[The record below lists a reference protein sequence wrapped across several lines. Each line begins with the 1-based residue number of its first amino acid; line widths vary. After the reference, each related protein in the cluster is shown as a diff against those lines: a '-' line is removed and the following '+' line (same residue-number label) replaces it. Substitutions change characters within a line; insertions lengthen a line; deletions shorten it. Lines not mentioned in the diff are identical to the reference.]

1 MKKLLSIVCIAAL
14 AAGCATRPNEGPG
27 SGSGADYVPMVQA
40 PTNDPAAYEQD
51 LAKCRASAAGIP
63 FRASQHDD
71 ALAVIDTGVVG
82 AGWMAGIP
90 TLSGVAVIGGL
101 YAFNRAVYTPE
112 RQVWY
117 AKQETAMVNCLAQK
131 GYINTDPSVRVT
143 WVPPAQR
150 SVEPALR
157 TTGRDT
163 YNAEQFAKA
172 QRCNALPMATLVEK
186 GPGYERHS
194 VPCSNGQPLAV
205 RCEFGRCRA
214 G

>member
-1 MKKLLSIVCIAAL
+1 MKKLLSTVCIAAL

-27 SGSGADYVPMVQA
+27 SGSGADYVPVVQA
-40 PTNDPAAYEQD
+40 PANDPAAYEQD
-51 LAKCRASAAGIP
+51 LAKCRTSAAGIP
-63 FRASQHDD
+63 FRANQHDD
-71 ALAVIDTGVVG
+71 ALAVVDTGAVG

-90 TLSGVAVIGGL
+90 TLGGVAVIGGL

-112 RQVWY
+112 RRAWY

-131 GYINTDPSVRVT
+131 GYISTDPTVRVT
-143 WVPPAQR
+143 WVPPGKR
-150 SVEPALR
+150 SAEPTLR

-172 QRCNALPMATLVEK
+172 RRCNAVPMATLIEK

-194 VPCSNGQPLAV
+194 VACSSGQPLAV
-205 RCEFGRCRA
+205 RCEFGHCLA